1 MEDKKYFTICI
12 TRTCGS
18 GGTTIAKKL
27 ADAYGIDLYDRKLL
41 RLASEDSGI
50 SEAMFAQADEDVKN
64 SLLYKVS
71 RKIYNGELIPPE
83 SGNFVSDQNLFNYQ
97 AKVLKE
103 LSERESYVVVGR
115 CADYILRNHA
125 NAISVYLYASKEE
138 CLRHE
143 MEYMGYTQGQAMKE
157 IKRMDRYRRDYYV
170 YHTGRKWKNP
180 ENYDLCLNTEKL
192 GYEGTKEF
200 IMDYVKRRMELQK

>member
-1 MEDKKYFTICI
+1 MSASDYFVICI

-18 GGTTIAKKL
+18 GGTTIAKML

-41 RLASEDSGI
+41 RLAAEDSGI
-50 SEAMFAQADEDVKN
+50 NEKLFAGADEDVKN

-71 RKIYNGELIPPE
+71 KKIYNGELIPPE

-103 LSERESYVVVGR
+103 LAERESYVVVGR
-115 CADYILRNHA
+115 CADYILRKNP
-125 NAISVYLYASKEE
+125 NTISVFLYASKEE

-143 MEYMGYTQGQAMKE
+143 MEYNDISQNKARKE
-157 IKRMDRYRRDYYV
+157 ILRMDRYRRDYYR
-170 YHTGRKWKNP
+170 YHTGKKWKNP

-192 GYEGTKEF
+192 GYEGTKDL
-200 IMDYVKRRMELQK
+200 IMEYVKRRTGK

>member
-50 SEAMFAQADEDVKN
+50 SEAMFARADEDVKN

-71 RKIYNGELIPPE
+71 RKVYNGELIPPE
-83 SGNFVSDQNLFNYQ
+83 SGNFVSD
-97 AKVLKE
+97 
-103 LSERESYVVVGR
+103 
-115 CADYILRNHA
+115 
-125 NAISVYLYASKEE
+125 
-138 CLRHE
+138 
-143 MEYMGYTQGQAMKE
+143 
-157 IKRMDRYRRDYYV
+157 
-170 YHTGRKWKNP
+170 
-180 ENYDLCLNTEKL
+180 
-192 GYEGTKEF
+192 
-200 IMDYVKRRMELQK
+200 

>member
-1 MEDKKYFTICI
+1 MANKDFFTICI

-18 GGTTIAKKL
+18 GGTTIAKML
-27 ADAYGIDLYDRKLL
+27 ADAYHIDLYDRKLL
-41 RLASEDSGI
+41 RLAAEDSGI
-50 SEAMFAQADEDVKN
+50 NERMFAAADEGVKN

-71 RKIYNGELIPPE
+71 RKVYNGELIPPE

-103 LSERESYVVVGR
+103 LAERESYVVVGR
-115 CADYILRNHA
+115 CADYVLRHNP
-125 NAISVYLYASKEE
+125 NTISIFLYASREE

-143 MEYMGYTQGQAMKE
+143 MEYMGCSQNDALKE
-157 IKRMDRYRRDYYV
+157 IKRMNRYRRDYYI
-170 YHTGRKWKNP
+170 YHTGKKWRNL

-192 GYEGTKEF
+192 GYEGTKDY
-200 IMDYVKRRMELQK
+200 IMEYVKLRTGVEV

>member
-71 RKIYNGELIPPE
+71 RKVYNGELIPPE

-200 IMDYVKRRMELQK
+200 IMDYVKRRMEL